1 MRTKVIRK
9 FEKEQKVIDRDAN
22 EMNDSNLLP
31 KHSDIENINSLL
43 LNIGGAV
50 YQDPSNFS

>member
-50 YQDPSNFS
+50 YQDPSNF